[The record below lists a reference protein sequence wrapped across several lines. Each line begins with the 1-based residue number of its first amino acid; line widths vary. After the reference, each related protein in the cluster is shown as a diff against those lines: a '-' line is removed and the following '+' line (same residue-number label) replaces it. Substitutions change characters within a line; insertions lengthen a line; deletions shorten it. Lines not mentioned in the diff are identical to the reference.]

1 MASQV
6 VVPTHEDPL
15 ATVPLQARVEFQA
28 LAVVVAVWANATEKA
43 DASTPKLMR
52 CKRAR
57 KRLVVRRTVRDLL
70 RKGGAAE

>member
-43 DASTPKLMR
+43 DTSTPKTHAL
-52 CKRAR
+52 
-57 KRLVVRRTVRDLL
+57 
-70 RKGGAAE
+70 